1 MDLAVSIKL
10 KTAALASAPLVEVE
24 NSQSKGAT
32 ASAIVYT
39 MVEMA
44 KANDL
49 NIYKYLTYLLSQRPN
64 DKMSD
69 EQLEQLADQAVG
81 VLCVGSGQLLQHFKH
96 QNDHVTITTLS
107 VPVIAFFLA
116 SMAML
121 FLLQVLP
128 SVLTFSV

>member
-44 KANDL
+44 KAD
-49 NIYKYLTYLLSQRPN
+49 
-64 DKMSD
+64 
-69 EQLEQLADQAVG
+69 
-81 VLCVGSGQLLQHFKH
+81 C
-96 QNDHVTITTLS
+96 QN
-107 VPVIAFFLA
+107 
-116 SMAML
+116 
-121 FLLQVLP
+121 
-128 SVLTFSV
+128 